1 MVHVMVNLTIKD
13 RIVLLQILKGFTG
26 DVIFARI
33 IKDSMTAIGFEAEEL
48 AKIGMEFDA
57 DSGETHWNESSDST
71 RDFEFEEIVFN
82 KIQQVFVKKNDANT
96 ITIDDLDLYEKFVDV
111 AKVEEE

>member
-57 DSGETHWNESSDST
+57 DSGETHWKESEDST

-82 KIQQVFVKKNDANT
+82 KVKKIFTDKNKANN
-96 ITIDDLDLYEKFVDV
+96 IGIDDLDLYLKFVG
-111 AKVEEE
+111 E